1 MGHGVKGLKA
11 ELLVQLPSSAA
22 ARDATGFWPATHR
35 HSLTSALKQLQLAQ
49 KLIAQGL
56 TTSLNF
62 FPSNCSTLH
71 FHLTSLTSL
80 RSLPS
85 YQPYVTYL
93 IHLTTVSYNFQ
104 SPLSFSVNLP
114 IAINTRC
121 DLYIQSHSRIIRFL
135 KGQFWYTQPQ

>member
-71 FHLTSLTSL
+71 FHLTSLP
-80 RSLPS
+80 SLPS

-114 IAINTRC
+114 IAINKRC

>member
-71 FHLTSLTSL
+71 FHLTSLP
-80 RSLPS
+80 SLPS

-121 DLYIQSHSRIIRFL
+121 DLYIQSNSRIIRFL
-135 KGQFWYTQPQ
+135 KGQFGYTQPQ